1 MRVRG
6 IDPLTA
12 ARIRIRSA
20 DNRNSDSN
28 PSATLSPPIAS
39 LGSFRPRVHELLG
52 SLAPFQR
59 PSPEPSKR
67 WMRNLTW
74 GKKIRSVSTARYR
87 VGPGQRV
94 QPDGIESVQCAV
106 DVHREVIGG
115 A

>member
-1 MRVRG
+1 
-6 IDPLTA
+6 
-12 ARIRIRSA
+12 
-20 DNRNSDSN
+20 
-28 PSATLSPPIAS
+28 
-39 LGSFRPRVHELLG
+39 
-52 SLAPFQR
+52 
-59 PSPEPSKR
+59 
-67 WMRNLTW
+67 MRNLTW